1 MKGLLDRGDSVLV
14 VIDVQERYLPHLHE
28 GARVV
33 EAVRRMVE
41 GAKLVGVPLLV
52 TEQYPQGI
60 GPTAAVVRAALPPET
75 RVIQKLTMSCLGAP
89 EFAERLAASG
99 RRQVVVVGIEAQA
112 CVNQTVHQLLHQG
125 YAVHLV
131 VDAVSARFPRDYEV
145 AVDRLVR
152 AGAVAT
158 TVEAALLEW
167 VRTAEAP
174 EFQPLRALIRDPLP
188 SE

>member
-1 MKGLLDRGDSVLV
+1 VRGLLDRGDSVLV

-28 GARVV
+28 GPRVV
-33 EAVRRMVE
+33 EATRRMIE
-41 GAKLVGVPLLV
+41 GAKLVGVPILV
-52 TEQYPQGI
+52 TEQYPKGI
-60 GPTAAVVRAALPPET
+60 GHTAAVVRDALPADVRPIE
-75 RVIQKLTMSCLGAP
+75 KLSMSCLGAP
-89 EFAERLAASG
+89 EFADRLRATG
-99 RRQVVVVGIEAQA
+99 RRQVAVVGIEAQA
-112 CVNQTVHQLLHQG
+112 CVNQTVHQLLQRG

-167 VRTAEAP
+167 VRTAESP
-174 EFQPLRALIRDPLP
+174 EFQSIRALIKDPLP
-188 SE
+188 I